1 MNESR
6 PTAVQT
12 VQDITVKN
20 RTKMS
25 ISGVTEVISF
35 DETAVDLKTVCGE
48 LCVEGE
54 GLHIGVLDTERGIV
68 TLEGRTIDGI
78 NYLRSDGGERKGFFG
93 KWRK

>member
-12 VQDITVKN
+12 AQDITVKN

-54 GLHIGVLDTERGIV
+54 GLHIGVLDTERGV
-68 TLEGRTIDGI
+68 VSLEGSTIDGI
-78 NYLRSDGGERKGFFG
+78 YYLRPDGGDRKGFFG

>member
-12 VQDITVKN
+12 AQDITVKN

-78 NYLRSDGGERKGFFG
+78 YYLRPDGGDRKGLFG

>member
-6 PTAVQT
+6 PTVAQT
-12 VQDITVKN
+12 AQDITVKN
-20 RTKMS
+20 RTKMN

-35 DETAVDLKTVCGE
+35 DETAVDLRTVCGE

-68 TLEGRTIDGI
+68 TLEGSSIDGI
-78 NYLRSDGGERKGFFG
+78 YYLRPDSGERKGIFG
-93 KWRK
+93 RWRK

>member
-12 VQDITVKN
+12 AQDITVKN

-35 DETAVDLKTVCGE
+35 DETAVNLKTVCGE

-54 GLHIGVLDTERGIV
+54 GLHIGVLDTERGV
-68 TLEGRTIDGI
+68 VSLEGSTIDGI
-78 NYLRSDGGERKGFFG
+78 YYPRPDGGDRKGFFG